1 MFKRLV
7 AAHLRLR
14 VFNPFD
20 GETHMSP
27 LLQARLAHTLA
38 PLALLASLLATPAA
52 HAQDFGNFFSE
63 REVSKGLA
71 GIHPPCK
78 GKVRQV
84 QDIVFE
90 GVKTTGW
97 NFAMVGGGGEGG
109 RFDPLPVLS
118 TKVNLTAGCLNAH
131 LSALVGSKLYG
142 VSNMTLFQV
151 TLTPAGGAPMH
162 MAGHYE
168 TPYGMPAPAIAL
180 TAEYDVD
187 MLAGNFYQGIGTSA
201 GLIPPGAYRVD
212 VWWAGGPVGGGG
224 AIGAAFTLK
233 LYQY

>member
-1 MFKRLV
+1 MNATTRT
-7 AAHLRLR
+7 RC
-14 VFNPFD
+14 
-20 GETHMSP
+20 T
-27 LLQARLAHTLA
+27 LALA
-38 PLALLASLLATPAA
+38 PLALFAALAWPAAA
-52 HAQDFGNFFSE
+52 HAQSE
-63 REVSKGLA
+63 TFLDPAKGFKPMA
-71 GIHPPCK
+71 VHPPCR
-78 GKVRQV
+78 GKVKQV
-84 QDIVFE
+84 SDITDE
-90 GVKTTGW
+90 NVKTTAW

-109 RFDPLPVLS
+109 RFDPVPVLS
-118 TKVNLTAGCLNAH
+118 NKVNLTAGCLNAH
-131 LSALVGSKLYG
+131 FSALVGSKLYG

-151 TLTPAGGAPMH
+151 TLTPAGGGAPTH

-168 TPYGMPAPAIAL
+168 TPYGLPAPALAL

-187 MLAGNFYQGIGTSA
+187 EFAANFYQGIGVGN